1 MLKKGLLYILPAILL
16 IGNTQAQVIGG
27 SAEAVVQRPKPAVKV
42 EKTVAKPLNTATIP
56 AVEETEEEPAPVAM
70 TPEQKAE
77 IDIAAKKNL
86 KMPLK
91 RQNLRERKDFI
102 QAMTSGEKIQKR
114 RQALLE
120 GKDEKEAL
128 EAEEEVKVP
137 DVNPA
142 SNSQMEKYLYE
153 KAGLT
158 NDK

>member
-1 MLKKGLLYILPAILL
+1 MLKRGLLHILPAVLL
-16 IGNTQAQVIGG
+16 IGNVQAQVIGG
-27 SAEAVVQRPKPAVKV
+27 STEAVVQKPKTVVKV
-42 EKTVAKPLNTATIP
+42 EKAIAAPVNTAAKQVADEP
-56 AVEETEEEPAPVAM
+56 ETEPAPVAM

-77 IDIAAKKNL
+77 IDIAAKKSL

-120 GKDEKEAL
+120 GKDEKEAS
-128 EAEEEVKVP
+128 EAEEEIQTP

-158 NDK
+158 NEK